1 MSGFH
6 PIRTSGGAANKRCY
20 VVGKLP
26 SSSVTA
32 DRMGSE
38 PAFTRRRSRV
48 DEWAQIYTVGL
59 LKPFEQFDTVP
70 AGDAMLDAYELPRAI
85 RDEATRLMVNEL
97 KNVL

>member
-1 MSGFH
+1 M
-6 PIRTSGGAANKRCY
+6 
-20 VVGKLP
+20 VGKFP
-26 SSSVTA
+26 SSGITA

-38 PAFTRRRSRV
+38 PAFPRRPSRV
-48 DEWAQIYTVGL
+48 DEWTQVYTVVL

-70 AGDAMLDAYELPRAI
+70 AGDAMLGAYELVRAI